1 METPAS
7 VPRAEIPTRDFLMTT
22 LSPSTKPRA
31 YCKELSP
38 ASAMRAVDRS
48 PRGVFL
54 AGARGA
60 LLTLAGLVF
69 VGLIAFLDH
78 GTESH
83 LSLSILYLLPVA
95 GCAWCGGFSP
105 GVLVSLAGSTAWHMV
120 DLLENPAIPPTFRVW
135 NGIIRF
141 GTMVLISSLVSR
153 LHGSMLRERFLARTD
168 PLTGAANG
176 RTLYETAAVEAE
188 RARRAS
194 RPLTLAYF
202 DLDNFKQLND
212 QFGHAV
218 GDEALRCF
226 VQTLQIHLRHAD
238 LLARLGGD
246 EFALLLP
253 ETGAEGAVA
262 LLSRLQEYLAR
273 EMERKGWPVTLS
285 VGAVTFLRPLADV
298 DLMIQRIDALM
309 YSAKRKGKGRI
320 EHAVVENRPE
330 DAKDGKSGR
339 ERRATARAL
348 SNRTARIRREGQ
360 ESELEEFA
368 AIRDVSMSGIGLHLD
383 RRLPDDTVLMIEPLA
398 PEARTLLARVLHTT
412 PEEGGWRHGCE
423 LSTRLSAEELCFWSG
438 QPVKA

>member
-1 METPAS
+1 
-7 VPRAEIPTRDFLMTT
+7 MTT
-22 LSPSTKPRA
+22 LSPATRPRISRH
-31 YCKELSP
+31 E
-38 ASAMRAVDRS
+38 AVPTPRTAGRP

-54 AGARGA
+54 PGVRGA
-60 LLTLAGLVF
+60 LLTIVGVLL
-69 VGLIAFLDH
+69 VGLIAVLDV
-78 GTESH
+78 GTDCH

-105 GVLVSLAGSTAWHMV
+105 GVLVSLAGSGAWHLV
-120 DLLENPAIPPTFRVW
+120 DLMENPALPPSFRVW
-135 NGIIRF
+135 NGVIRF

-153 LHGSMLRERFLARTD
+153 LHVSMLRERYLARTD

-176 RTLYETAAVEAE
+176 RTLYETAAVESE

-226 VQTLQIHLRHAD
+226 VQTLQVHLRNAD

-253 ETGAEGAVA
+253 ETGAEGAVS
-262 LLSRLQEYLAR
+262 LLTRLQEHLAR

-285 VGAVTFLRPLADV
+285 VGAVTFLRPLEDV

-309 YSAKRKGKGRI
+309 YGAKRKGKGRI
-320 EHAVVENRPE
+320 EHAVVG
-330 DAKDGKSGR
+330 DGLEADVETKAGM

-360 ESELEEFA
+360 EDEHEEFA
-368 AIRDVSMSGIGLHLD
+368 AIRDVSAAGIGLHLEKQ
-383 RRLPDDTVLMIEPLA
+383 LPDDTVVMIEPLT
-398 PEARTLLARVLHTT
+398 PGGRTLLARVLHTT

-423 LSTRLSAEELCFWSG
+423 LSTRLSAEELLFWTG
-438 QPVKA
+438 LH